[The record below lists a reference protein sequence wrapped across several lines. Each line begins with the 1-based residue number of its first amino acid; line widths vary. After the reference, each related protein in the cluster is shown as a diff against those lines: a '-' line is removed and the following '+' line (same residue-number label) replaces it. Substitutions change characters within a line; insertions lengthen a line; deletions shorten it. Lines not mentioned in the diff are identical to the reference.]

1 MPWKDPEKA
10 REYQKE
16 YQAKYHQDHKA
27 ERLAEIYRRKAEVYW
42 YIQNIKNT
50 WACEDCGIRHPAV
63 LQFHHRRKEDKVFNI
78 GDACRRKLS
87 LERVKQEVAKC
98 MIICANCHFI
108 RHWNERHETS
118 NLATQLEQAK
128 RYLIPSQG
136 EQNAYEKV
144 FGTSGDPDQE
154 YRDSQEYFGVD
165 PRNRR

>member
-1 MPWKDPEKA
+1 
-10 REYQKE
+10 
-16 YQAKYHQDHKA
+16 
-27 ERLAEIYRRKAEVYW
+27 
-42 YIQNIKNT
+42 
-50 WACEDCGIRHPAV
+50 
-63 LQFHHRRKEDKVFNI
+63 
-78 GDACRRKLS
+78 
-87 LERVKQEVAKC
+87 

-108 RHWNERHETS
+108 RHWNERHETP

-136 EQNAYEKV
+136 EQDAYEKV